1 MVPPRPKFVTY
12 FRVSTRKQGRSGLGL
27 EAQQHAV
34 RQYLFQ
40 IGGMETA
47 TFTEV
52 ESGKDD
58 TRPQLAKALQRCRQT
73 RATLLIAKL
82 DRLSRSGAFL
92 YRLKDDGTRFQALDI
107 PEANTLTLGVMI
119 AMTQHEREIISKRT
133 RDALARRRA
142 KGLPLGNP
150 QPAGPVGVPAESLRA
165 GLLREPGEGAGPRE
179 GHRAQHRGSSGRR
192 PHLATPDRRIPQRA
206 RRRDATWQAMDAH
219 RRPQRPQTARASKG
233 RLAPSYAVPRGVSC

>member
-1 MVPPRPKFVTY
+1 MIPSRPKFVTY

-27 EAQQHAV
+27 DAQQHAV

-40 IGGMETA
+40 VGGMETA
-47 TFTEV
+47 TFREV

-58 TRPQLAKALQRCRQT
+58 DRPQLAKALQRCRQT

-133 RDALARRRA
+133 TEALARRKA

-150 QPAGPVGVPAESLRA
+150 NPPDLSGYQRAASELGCLANRAKARARAQDIAPTIDEARAGGHTSLRQIA
-165 GLLREPGEGAGPRE
+165 AYLNEQGVE
-179 GHRAQHRGSSGRR
+179 
-192 PHLATPDRRIPQRA
+192 T
-206 RRRDATWQAMDAH
+206 
-219 RRPQRPQTARASKG
+219 
-233 RLAPSYAVPRGVSC
+233 PRGKLWTPTAVKNAMVHLKAA